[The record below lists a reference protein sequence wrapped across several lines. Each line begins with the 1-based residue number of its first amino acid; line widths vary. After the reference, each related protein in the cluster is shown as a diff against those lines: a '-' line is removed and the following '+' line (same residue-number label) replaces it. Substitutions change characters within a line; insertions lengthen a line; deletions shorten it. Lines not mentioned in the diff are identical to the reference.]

1 MKDEI
6 KEILDRMQE
15 LVKHKYDKEIH
26 TYNLF
31 DDIQDLLDYI
41 TNLQQEIKETND
53 SITWWTNRFKAV
65 ERDNK
70 ELKQEN
76 EKLKETI
83 KEITCIPQNEI
94 EADYEQ

>member
-31 DDIQDLLDYI
+31 DDIQGLLDCI
-41 TNLQQEIKETND
+41 TNLQEIAEEHCANEMIYKL
-53 SITWWTNRFKAV
+53 R
-65 ERDNK
+65 
-70 ELKQEN
+70 N
-76 EKLKETI
+76 EKAIFMKQVLVI
-83 KEITCIPQNEI
+83 
-94 EADYEQ
+94 